1 MLVQFFGKIAGAR
14 LTKMAAI
21 GTYIS
26 RVVFFGVQYKEITCP
41 LSNNIGVHASSA
53 RSSCS
58 SRPNYVM
65 VFAHPNSYL
74 SS

>member
-1 MLVQFFGKIAGAR
+1 
-14 LTKMAAI
+14 MAAI

-26 RVVFFGVQYKEITCP
+26 RVVFFGVQYKEITSP
-41 LSNNIGVHASSA
+41 LSSNIGVQACSA
-53 RSSCS
+53 RSSYS
-58 SRPNYVM
+58 SRSHDVM